1 MKLGAITI
9 HHKRN
14 TIMLKKF
21 EDDVMSGNCD
31 AITMFPFYDQFGVIW
46 KLDNEDMVCKA
57 YIFISSS
64 FLS

>member
-1 MKLGAITI
+1 MKRGAITI
-9 HHKRN
+9 LYKRN

-31 AITMFPFYDQFGVIW
+31 VITIFPFYDQFGVIW
-46 KLDNEDMVCKA
+46 KLDNDNMFCKA
-57 YIFISSS
+57 YIFIS